1 MATFEIKKRGSYK
14 LYTEF
19 RNFPTTF
26 VNSLRR
32 ITISE
37 LPIVTLKNVKII
49 NNSSQMPHEML
60 KHRVELLPVNV
71 KPYETELIKNA
82 KIQLLIEKRK
92 DPSLITTD
100 DFTIQD
106 GKQHL
111 LMRDRDLDTP
121 LVFLKLNTD
130 EEVHLTAELALEKGS
145 HVCKDQTYK
154 FHIDPMRV
162 ELARKAWID
171 EKKDVRIFDNFYI
184 NKYYS
189 IDEVGRPN
197 WIDFSFE
204 TIGILT
210 PLEILK
216 YSVQIL
222 KQKIDTWIESALQNI
237 TKEKDCFSIRID
249 GGHTIGSVLQECIYH
264 SNNVSFVSYDIPHPL
279 KSDMVLKFVTTKNP
293 EEILKD
299 VQKSIHDY
307 CSIVESSL

>member
-1 MATFEIKKRGSYK
+1 
-14 LYTEF
+14 
-19 RNFPTTF
+19 
-26 VNSLRR
+26 
-32 ITISE
+32 
-37 LPIVTLKNVKII
+37 
-49 NNSSQMPHEML
+49 
-60 KHRVELLPVNV
+60 
-71 KPYETELIKNA
+71 
-82 KIQLLIEKRK
+82 
-92 DPSLITTD
+92 
-100 DFTIQD
+100 
-106 GKQHL
+106 
-111 LMRDRDLDTP
+111 
-121 LVFLKLNTD
+121 
-130 EEVHLTAELALEKGS
+130 
-145 HVCKDQTYK
+145 
-154 FHIDPMRV
+154 MRV